1 MSNLSKAEILEEQ
14 QKWAMKYFDLAE
26 TPIKEWIAD
35 YLEEDP
41 EVLFEDYKETYD
53 IISTEADGQY
63 YTFYLSTDDST
74 DSNIDELKLDDSTD
88 DNTDNTDELKLDD
101 STDDNTSELK
111 LNDNDTNNDTDDNTS
126 ELKLNDNLP
135 YFNVTKQIIQRS
147 LSIKHAVG
155 SLLQSVY
162 TVYPAVSKTMVN
174 LKHRIEGI
182 MPEFVE
188 HDMYFRLK
196 MINIPYAKKQQ
207 ALQPIPEI
215 QEQLRKIE
223 NVETPEVNKI
233 RQQLSDLYN
242 EQLNKFN
249 SISEQEVSDAEK
261 QCKLENEKLK
271 HGPFLYVHANKNN
284 HLDNDIIYKRLPQF
298 GLRYQDPEDETLIDK
313 LKKTL

>member
-74 DSNIDELKLDDSTD
+74 D
-88 DNTDNTDELKLDD
+88 DNTDELKLDD
-101 STDDNTSELK
+101 STDSNIDSNIDKLKLDDNT
-111 LNDNDTNNDTDDNTS
+111 DNDIDDNTS

-135 YFNVTKQIIQRS
+135 YFNVTKRIIQRS
-147 LSIKHAVG
+147 LNIKHAVG

>member
-74 DSNIDELKLDDSTD
+74 D
-88 DNTDNTDELKLDD
+88 DNTDELKLDD
-101 STDDNTSELK
+101 STDSNIDSNIDKLKLDDNT
-111 LNDNDTNNDTDDNTS
+111 DNDIDDNTS

-147 LSIKHAVG
+147 LSIKHAIG